1 MMMKEEKNER
11 ARMEV
16 WRDKETLDQLN
27 EQYLAEKEQ
36 LAEIRQKKARDLK
49 EEYDRTLEN
58 KVRNREAEQIMDEE
72 ENEEIRVY
80 ADAKKKMAV
89 LKRQKELAIMRE
101 KEDQKERM
109 ISKIGMFNWRLRD
122 GNLCFSVVYLTLF
135 YWL

>member
-1 MMMKEEKNER
+1 MMKEEKNER

-109 ISKIGMFNWRLRD
+109 ISKIGMFNWQLRD
-122 GNLCFSVVYLTLF
+122 GSLCFSVAYLTLF

>member
-1 MMMKEEKNER
+1 MKEEKNER

-109 ISKIGMFNWRLRD
+109 ISKIGMFNWQLRD
-122 GNLCFSVVYLTLF
+122 GSLCFSVAYLTLF

>member
-1 MMMKEEKNER
+1 MMKEEKNER

-16 WRDKETLDQLN
+16 WRDKETIDQLN

-80 ADAKKKMAV
+80 ADAKKKMAI

-109 ISKIGMFNWRLRD
+109 ISKIGMFNWQLRD

-135 YWL
+135 Y